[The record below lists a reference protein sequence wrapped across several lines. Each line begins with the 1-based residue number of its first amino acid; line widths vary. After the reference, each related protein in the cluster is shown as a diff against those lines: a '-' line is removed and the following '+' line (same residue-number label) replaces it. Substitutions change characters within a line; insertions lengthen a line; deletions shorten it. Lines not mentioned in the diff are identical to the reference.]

1 MTILKIKI
9 TIVRML
15 FVLARG
21 SAHQER
27 NRTSDFTRNEGIQM
41 EKKKTEPK
49 YLRIVE
55 WIKKQVADG
64 VLNVG
69 DRLASENEL
78 SAQFGLSRQTVRQ
91 ATSILENSG
100 ILERRRGSGTYVS
113 STCVVQRAATM
124 NIGVVTTYLDD
135 YLFPCIIRG
144 IDGVLTEHG
153 YTMQLS
159 ITYNKVEN
167 ERNILEALLVKG
179 IDGLIIEPTKSGLPN
194 LNADLYRQIKRQGIP
209 CLFINAGYPG
219 QSFPVVAM
227 DDYACGRSAAAY
239 LLKNGHRRIGGIF
252 KSDDNQGHLRY
263 AGFAG
268 ELTRHKLPLQEGS
281 IAWYTTEDLEIGPEE
296 RQTWE
301 QSILKRMRDCS
312 AVLCYND
319 QMAVRIMEAA
329 ERAGRRVPEDL
340 SILSFDDSYLATLGW
355 RGLTTFVHPKEEL
368 GAAAAEALLK
378 FVNHEEIPA
387 ETLFPPQLKERDTVR
402 SMK

>member
-1 MTILKIKI
+1 
-9 TIVRML
+9 
-15 FVLARG
+15 
-21 SAHQER
+21 
-27 NRTSDFTRNEGIQM
+27 M
-41 EKKKTEPK
+41 EKKTEPK

-64 VLNVG
+64 ALGVG

-113 STCVVQRAATM
+113 SACVVQRAVTM

-167 ERNILEALLVKG
+167 ERNILEALLLKG

-194 LNADLYRQIKRQGIP
+194 LNADLYAQIRRQGIP
-209 CLFINAGYPG
+209 CLFINACYPG
-219 QSFPVVAM
+219 LNFPVVAM
-227 DDYACGRSAAAY
+227 DDYACGRSAAKF
-239 LLKNGHRRIGGIF
+239 LLEKGHRKIGGIF

-263 AGFAG
+263 AGFAS
-268 ELTRHKLPLQEGS
+268 ELTRHKLRLQEES
-281 IAWYTTEDLEIGPEE
+281 IAWYTTEDIEDGPED
-296 RQTWE
+296 RLVWE
-301 QSILKRMRDCS
+301 QSVLRRMRDCS
-312 AVLCYND
+312 AVVCYND
-319 QMAVRIMEAA
+319 QMAVQLIDAA
-329 ERAGRRVPEDL
+329 EQSGIHIPADL
-340 SILSFDDSYLATLGW
+340 SIISFDDSYLATTGKN
-355 RGLTTFVHPKEEL
+355 GLTTFVHPKEEL
-368 GAAAAEALLK
+368 GRVAAENLLQLITHAE
-378 FVNHEEIPA
+378 VPA
-387 ETLFPPQLKERDTVR
+387 EVLFPPQLQERDTVR
-402 SMK
+402 KYP